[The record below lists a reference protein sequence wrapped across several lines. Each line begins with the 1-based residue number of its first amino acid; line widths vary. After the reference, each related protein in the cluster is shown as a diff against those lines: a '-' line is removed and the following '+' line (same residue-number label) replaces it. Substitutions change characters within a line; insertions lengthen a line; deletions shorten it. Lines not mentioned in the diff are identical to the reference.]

1 MSRAASDRRWTA
13 PRAIK
18 GILVLQVFIALFL
31 MGGDLL
37 SALPRL
43 AFPSEQPGFDSPVR
57 PGDQTRRFSPRDT
70 PLGPTRPYPSTR
82 DMPNRLLFESDGDT
96 LTLTGAIAPGD
107 ADRLQTHLTTLPAP
121 PATLRLNSPGGA
133 VHDALDIGRQIR
145 AAGFDTTLRAGDI
158 CLSACPYMLAAGVT
172 RTVDDAAQVGVHQ
185 HYFDTNT
192 VLPAFLAVADIQRG
206 QAEVMGYLNAMGIDP
221 LVMRHALA
229 TPPDEIYV
237 LLPEEL
243 VTYKF
248 IERPAD

>member
-1 MSRAASDRRWTA
+1 MSRAAPGPRWTA

-18 GILVLQVFIALFL
+18 GILALQVLIALVL

-43 AFPSEQPGFDSPVR
+43 AFPSDQPGFDNPVR

-82 DMPNRLLFESDGDT
+82 DMPNRLLFESDGDA

-107 ADRLQTHLTTLPAP
+107 AERFETHLGTLPAP
-121 PATLRLNSPGGA
+121 PATLRLNSPGGS
-133 VHDALDIGRQIR
+133 VNDALAIGRRIR
-145 AAGFDTTLRAGDI
+145 SDGFETTLRSGDI
-158 CLSACPYMLAAGVT
+158 CLSACPYMLAGGVT
-172 RTVDDAAQVGVHQ
+172 RTVDVDAQVGVHQ
-185 HYFDTNT
+185 HYFDANT
-192 VLPAFLAVADIQRG
+192 VLPAFLAVSDIQRG
-206 QAEVMGYLNAMGIDP
+206 QAEVMGYLNDMGIDP

-243 VTYKF
+243 VTYRF
-248 IERPAD
+248 TEDPQE